1 MAAPRI
7 FSAVTTEWR
16 GGGGLKVNTY
26 IHIHIAI
33 AIAIERERERERA
46 AAATATALVWGGL
59 REENVGGVST
69 RARNGVDDTILV
81 LMFSVGECGQGVLFV
96 RVSARRQTTRER
108 REEP

>member
-1 MAAPRI
+1 MA
-7 FSAVTTEWR
+7 WR
-16 GGGGLKVNTY
+16 WWIEGQYIYTY
-26 IHIHIAI
+26 TYSYSYSY
-33 AIAIERERERERA
+33 RERERERA